1 MLKDIRLFTFRIIF
15 RPQTK
20 SYYLSRRSR
29 ESCCSSVVAINRLLQ
44 IPSFLFFCRY
54 ISDANKKALCLCCVQ
69 DYKSHLNEVWSR
81 SRHHNRCFVVGI
93 FLLYVQNVDHYHLYL
108 PIRNA
113 SSPTSYRFLRT
124 ASNLLYL
131 TWQQKCLALG
141 LVKNC
146 DIWGGA
152 VSWKTRM
159 KNFQYNH
166 KLIKIVL
173 VW

>member
-1 MLKDIRLFTFRIIF
+1 MLKDIRLFTFRIVF

-20 SYYLSRRSR
+20 SYYLSRWSR

-44 IPSFLFFCRY
+44 TPSFLFFCRY

-69 DYKSHLNEVWSR
+69 DYKSHLKTKFGQGQDTIIAVLSL
-81 SRHHNRCFVVGI
+81 GY
-93 FLLYVQNVDHYHLYL
+93 LYVQNVDHYHLDL

-113 SSPTSYRFLRT
+113 SSPTSHRYLRT

-146 DIWGGA
+146 VIWGRA